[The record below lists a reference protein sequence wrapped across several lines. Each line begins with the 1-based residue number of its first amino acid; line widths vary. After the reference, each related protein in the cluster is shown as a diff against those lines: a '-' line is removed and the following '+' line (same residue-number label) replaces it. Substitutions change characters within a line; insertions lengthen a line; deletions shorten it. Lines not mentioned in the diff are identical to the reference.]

1 MLKQTWSTVGM
12 RPVEDELLEQLD
24 AADAIDE
31 GGAAKVDVSE
41 SSDAPSSAVEEP
53 E

>member
-24 AADAIDE
+24 AADAKE
-31 GGAAKVDVSE
+31 TSGP
-41 SSDAPSSAVEEP
+41 SDAPSSEVEEP
-53 E
+53 ERV

>member
-24 AADAIDE
+24 AADAKE
-31 GGAAKVDVSE
+31 ASE
-41 SSDAPSSAVEEP
+41 PSDAGPLMVSVGA
-53 E
+53 